1 MSSWNEIKYKNLNV
15 YMCILNSGVE
25 VGESPTFSCA
35 KFNSYIYKYCRIFP
49 FNILI

>member
-35 KFNSYIYKYCRIFP
+35 KSNSYIINSVEF
-49 FNILI
+49 FLLTF